1 MMPGNYEEYSP
12 YPVYASGGGNMNRV
26 REDRYKKWRTGLLG
40 LLVLMGLWSATCS
53 FVDGLSVRE
62 LPNVMGLHYEDAS
75 AVLTGRGFQV
85 TAVPADPGS
94 ILPYSPWDRSIR
106 AGSVFAVNGEQNP
119 NYLSTRTRDRSVLL
133 YYAAADYVYE
143 CEQSEPPPTV

>member
-1 MMPGNYEEYSP
+1 
-12 YPVYASGGGNMNRV
+12 MNRV
-26 REDRYKKWRTGLLG
+26 REDRYEKWRTGLLG

-53 FVDGLSVRE
+53 FVDGLSVRD

-94 ILPYSPWDRSIR
+94 ILPYSPWDRSVR

>member
-1 MMPGNYEEYSP
+1 
-12 YPVYASGGGNMNRV
+12 MNRV

-94 ILPYSPWDRSIR
+94 ILPYSPWDRSVR

-119 NYLSTRTRDRSVLL
+119 DYLSTRTRVRSVVL

-143 CEQSEPPPTV
+143 CEQSEPPPTM

>member
-12 YPVYASGGGNMNRV
+12 YPVYASGGGNMNCV

-94 ILPYSPWDRSIR
+94 ILPYSPWDRSVR

>member
-94 ILPYSPWDRSIR
+94 ILPYSPWDRSVR

-143 CEQSEPPPTV
+143 CEQSEPPPTM

>member
-94 ILPYSPWDRSIR
+94 ILPYSPWDRSVR

-119 NYLSTRTRDRSVLL
+119 NYLSTRTKDRSVLL
-133 YYAAADYVYE
+133 YYAAADYIYE

>member
-26 REDRYKKWRTGLLG
+26 REDRYEKWRTGLLG

-53 FVDGLSVRE
+53 FVDGLSVRD

-94 ILPYSPWDRSIR
+94 ILPYSPWDRSVR

>member
-94 ILPYSPWDRSIR
+94 ILPYSPWDRSVR